1 MTAAHKPAGATLS
14 GREIALMRR
23 QAMAQHGKAG
33 LAKAVQSRTVPAK
46 PASAPAAPAERM
58 SYAAARPSPVPNSRP
73 SAHVRPAA
81 SMANTSNHVSTT
93 SAPVAPKRA
102 ALERRQALSR
112 MGKSALSGA
121 AAKPQSAEPARRGR
135 GSQAQPHT
143 EQAEAAAAH
152 DCGCATPSSK
162 GDAHACECQ
171 IPSGKSDDHTEAQV
185 TRTSS
190 DTPRRDMQPVGKA
203 LARARRAALSQDGK
217 SGIKRVEQA
226 TRIAASLPGQ
236 DWQAAITKG
245 ASGRQVAMQHRKVRA
260 LMGTCGANR
269 AATRPSAHVRV
280 RPAFMETPQ
289 KVEQGHTLSGNAV
302 TGTMVERSRKVTGN
316 EPGSCRTV
324 TGTEYIG
331 FEQYGDIC
339 DMKVE
344 PGPLKV
350 RSSQTARDLTVTGT
364 EVGYANRM
372 TGNEAGACRAVTGI
386 EYLPANMYDK
396 FCPTRPEA
404 GPAKVLS
411 EATPKGKIISGTL
424 VGRPSRATGGEM
436 GADRA
441 ITGTSY
447 GRLSADTAPPKSGL
461 SHTLSAL
468 PLTGTTV
475 GRDSKVTGDE
485 PGSCRSV
492 TGSQYLSA
500 EHFKDFCRSEVPAP
514 ARRMSVMSTPAGQ
527 TLTGSDVGRSP
538 TVTGDEA
545 GSCRAVTGNQY
556 FNAKDF
562 GALCNT
568 GAPRKVARIETRGGA
583 GMSGTEISSSPKMSG
598 DEAGRCSP
606 VTGIDYLSAGAT
618 ASLCGTNAPMTK
630 HVSKVATDLTL
641 NGKRVTGS
649 AFGRSEQV
657 TGDEYGACS
666 PISGS
671 SYIGRGQYQMFCAP
685 ESLQAQSA
693 RVRDRASIP
702 ATMVSGDR
710 PGAGGRTM
718 TGDERG
724 TCLNVTGAP
733 YMGADNMAS
742 SCLTRPDTG
751 NRFLSRQLPPE
762 PDKPAAPTDFSIRS
776 PARVA
781 RDTDRDARAETESVT
796 GTAYGAADRITGP
809 GNKAGGLITGTP
821 EFRHHDFA
829 PGARR
834 GNPRDDNARDQAVI
848 DPTKIAKGQ
857 RLSGEAQIHERVT
870 GDAWKAQSRVSGT
883 EGRSSLMRNP
893 SQRGNPRGTVMDAR
907 TPPEAEKPPAAANL
921 VTGSSGNNGRGP
933 LVTVSGGARA

>member
-23 QAMAQHGKAG
+23 QAMTQHGKAG
-33 LAKAVQSRTVPAK
+33 LNKLAIATFVSPARAATTATRSASMPSAHIRPGSHAASTPQHQ
-46 PASAPAAPAERM
+46 PASAP
-58 SYAAARPSPVPNSRP
+58 
-73 SAHVRPAA
+73 
-81 SMANTSNHVSTT
+81 
-93 SAPVAPKRA
+93 PVAPKRA

-112 MGKSALSGA
+112 MGKSALTG
-121 AAKPQSAEPARRGR
+121 AAKPQNAEPARHGR
-135 GSQAQPHT
+135 TKPVPSRPGQA
-143 EQAEAAAAH
+143 AAAAH

-162 GDAHACECQ
+162 NDAQTCACQTLAGHSGGHAD
-171 IPSGKSDDHTEAQV
+171 PSV
-185 TRTSS
+185 THASN
-190 DTPRRDMQPVGKA
+190 DAPRREVQPVGKA
-203 LARARRAALSQDGK
+203 LARARRVALSQDGK

-236 DWQAAITKG
+236 DWQMAITKG

-260 LMGTCGANR
+260 LMGTCNTNR
-269 AATRPSAHVRV
+269 ATTRPSAHVRV
-280 RPAFMETPQ
+280 RPAFMETPP
-289 KVEQGHTLSGNAV
+289 KVEEAHTLSGTAV

-316 EPGSCRTV
+316 EPGSCRTI

-331 FEQYGDIC
+331 FEQYGEIC
-339 DMKVE
+339 DIKVE

-364 EVGYANRM
+364 EVGYARSM

-386 EYLPANMYDK
+386 DYLPANMYDK
-396 FCPTRPEA
+396 FCPTRAPA
-404 GPAKVLS
+404 GPVKVVS
-411 EATPKGKIISGTL
+411 EATPKGKTISGTL
-424 VGRPSRATGGEM
+424 VGRPSQVTGGEM

-447 GRLSADTAPPKSGL
+447 GRLSADTAPPKVGMT
-461 SHTLSAL
+461 HTHAAL

-485 PGSCRSV
+485 PGSCRNV

-514 ARRMSVMSTPAGQ
+514 ARRMSVMSTPGGQ
-527 TLTGSDVGRSP
+527 TMTGSDVGRSHH
-538 TVTGDEA
+538 VTGDEA

-568 GAPRKVARIETRGGA
+568 GGPRKVARIETRGGA
-583 GMSGTEISSSPKMSG
+583 GMSGTEIASSPKMSG

-606 VTGIDYLSAGAT
+606 VTGIDYFSADQSA
-618 ASLCGTNAPMTK
+618 ALCGPNAPRIK
-630 HVSKVATDLTL
+630 PVSKVGVDLTL
-641 NGKRVTGS
+641 NGKQVTGS

-671 SYIGRGQYQMFCAP
+671 SYIGRGQYQTFCAP

-724 TCLNVTGAP
+724 TCLTVTGAP
-733 YMGADNMAS
+733 YIGADNRAS
-742 SCLTRPDTG
+742 SCATRPDTA
-751 NRFLSRQLPPE
+751 NRFLSRQRPPE
-762 PDKPAAPTDFSIRS
+762 QEKPAAPTDFSIRS

-781 RDTDRDARAETESVT
+781 WDSERDARSDTGSVT
-796 GTAYGAADRITGP
+796 GTAYSAVDRITGP

-834 GNPRDDNARDQAVI
+834 GTPRDADAQGDQARI
-848 DPTKIAKGQ
+848 DLTKIAKAQ

-907 TPPEAEKPPAAANL
+907 SQPEAEKPPAAANL
-921 VTGSSGNNGRGP
+921 VTGSSGNSGRGP